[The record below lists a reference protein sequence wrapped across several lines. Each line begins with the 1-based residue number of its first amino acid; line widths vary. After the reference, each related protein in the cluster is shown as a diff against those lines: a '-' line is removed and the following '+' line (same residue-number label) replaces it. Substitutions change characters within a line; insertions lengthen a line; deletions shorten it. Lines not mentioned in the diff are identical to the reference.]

1 MTILQNRT
9 FGYGVSATF
18 DMSELY
24 VGDNELNP
32 RLNSLKKGE
41 NNEDMRP
48 LRHICDTI

>member
-1 MTILQNRT
+1 MPEL
-9 FGYGVSATF
+9 STF
-18 DMSELY
+18 D
-24 VGDNELNP
+24 VGDNEFNP